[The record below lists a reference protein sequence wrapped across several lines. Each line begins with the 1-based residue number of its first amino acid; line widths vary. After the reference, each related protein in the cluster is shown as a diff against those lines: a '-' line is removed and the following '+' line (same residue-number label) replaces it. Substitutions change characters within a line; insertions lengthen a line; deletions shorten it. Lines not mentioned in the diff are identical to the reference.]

1 MMIAYS
7 LTGICS
13 WRHIRAVPVDAFA
26 VLAEPTRR
34 RILDELRRSESSVGR
49 LVTVLE
55 VSQPALSKHLK
66 VLRDAGFVSCRT
78 AAQQRIYR
86 VETAPLRA
94 VDGWLAPYR
103 QLWERHLD
111 ALERHLERSAARPD
125 PAVPPERR
133 ARRTPPDHN
142 REEDR

>member
-1 MMIAYS
+1 
-7 LTGICS
+7 
-13 WRHIRAVPVDAFA
+13 VPVDSFA

-34 RILDELRRSESSVGR
+34 RILDALRRSERSVGE
-49 LVTVLE
+49 LVGVLS

-86 VETAPLRA
+86 VETAPLRD

-103 QLWERHLD
+103 RLWQRHLD
-111 ALERHLERSAARPD
+111 ALERHLDTQSGDAAEPD
-125 PAVPPERR
+125 DKE
-133 ARRTPPDHN
+133 HS
-142 REEDR
+142 